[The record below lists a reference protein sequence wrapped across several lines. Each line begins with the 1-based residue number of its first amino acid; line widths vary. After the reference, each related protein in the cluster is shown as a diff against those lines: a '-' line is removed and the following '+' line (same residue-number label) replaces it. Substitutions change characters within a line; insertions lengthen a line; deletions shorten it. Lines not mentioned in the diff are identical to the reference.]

1 MGCQSVRCDIDL
13 EVANIPWSGK
23 DAASHLQTLAA
34 GAEKNRNELLLL
46 PPCGS
51 KMPKRDRKAI
61 ILAKGNGLRVTVVQR
76 RDRDL
81 RGTMTLLTT
90 VTCNSKAKDMS
101 ASS

>member
-1 MGCQSVRCDIDL
+1 MRQAKCTLRDL
-13 EVANIPWSGK
+13 EVANIPRSGK
-23 DAASHLQTLAA
+23 DAASQLQALAA
-34 GAEKNRNELLLL
+34 GAEKNRNELLPS

-51 KMPKRDRKAI
+51 KMPKRARKAI
-61 ILAKGNGLRVTVVQR
+61 VLVKGNGLTVAVVQR

-81 RGTMTLLTT
+81 RGTMKLLTT